1 MSLEELRAEYETPAS
16 QGGIIGPKILNEV
29 TRAVGI
35 LTKRYDPQIYA
46 GVADWRDGVDD
57 VVQGVV
63 TDLLLGEG
71 QLDYIFGQATTLDD
85 FRGLL
90 FFQTKRFLARG
101 RRRTVIDNLLDR
113 CREIL
118 GQQPFE
124 SMAGSPIRYRL
135 GQATEDCQPS
145 DDELVAAARYAR
157 GVPRIAYSAS
167 ERAPIVYSRDNLT
180 KLLVIVGGHLPCPF
194 SVRHLHQVLEILLT
208 DWIPSFLEEVE
219 EVRVPTAE
227 LGPDDEV
234 QVNAAREL
242 IMVELTAEEAVILR
256 AQILRIPDQAVADEL
271 GTSRQ
276 TVIARKQRLFQRLQ
290 PMLSELSEDLQ
301 VRVIER
307 VGVDLALP
315 SQGPMV

>member
-1 MSLEELRAEYETPAS
+1 LSLGELRAEYEMPAA

-113 CREIL
+113 CKDIL
-118 GQQPFE
+118 AQPPFE
-124 SMAGSPIRYRL
+124 SIAGRPIRYSL
-135 GQATEDCQPS
+135 GQDPEDCQPS
-145 DDELVAAARYAR
+145 DSELVAAATYSR
-157 GVPRIAYSAS
+157 GVPRITYNAS
-167 ERAPIVYSRDNLT
+167 ERAPIVYSRENLT
-180 KLLVIVGGHLPCPF
+180 KLLVIVGHNLRCPF
-194 SVRHLHQVLEILLT
+194 SVRHLHLVLESLLT

-219 EVRVPTAE
+219 EVPVPTAE

-234 QVNAAREL
+234 QVNAARDL
-242 IMVELTAEEAVILR
+242 ILAELTAEEAVILR

-271 GTSRQ
+271 ETSRQ
-276 TVIARKQRLFQRLQ
+276 TVITRKQRLFQRLQ
-290 PMLSELSEDLQ
+290 PALSGLSEDLQ
-301 VRVIER
+301 VRVIEQ
-307 VGVDLALP
+307 VGMDLTLP
-315 SQGPMV
+315 DQGPGV